1 MKSYKPPKHHRI
13 KVTEEKLGRQKAL
26 GIVEFGKEVRI
37 RIEQRQNGLR
47 KLDAHIH
54 ELIHLADWDMPES
67 KVIKMATYLA
77 KGLWKYGY
85 RKRI

>member
-1 MKSYKPPKHHRI
+1 MTYKPPKHHRV

-26 GIVEFGKEVRI
+26 GIVEVGKHVKI

-67 KVIKMATYLA
+67 KVRKMATYLA
-77 KGLWKYGY
+77 KGLWKEGW
-85 RKRI
+85 RK